1 MTDKKTISIYDSKS
15 CEYASLTNVNQPSKH
30 LNAFMKEVT
39 FGGTVL
45 DLGCGP
51 GVASAFLKREGFK
64 VVATDAS
71 LEMIKIARIEN
82 GIDALHQS
90 FDDISWINSFD
101 GIWAHFSLLHASQ
114 EMFPIHLDAL
124 YKALKPNGVFT
135 IGMKIGKGEKRDDIG
150 RFYAYYSEDQLL
162 KYLKNSGYKI
172 DEINFGEDI
181 GLDGKL
187 ASWIIIRSHA

>member
-15 CEYASLTNVNQPSKH
+15 CEYASLTKVNRPSKH
-30 LNAFMKEVT
+30 LNEFMNEINL
-39 FGGTVL
+39 GGTVL

-51 GVASAFLKREGFK
+51 GIASAFMKKKGFN
-64 VVATDAS
+64 VIATDAS
-71 LEMIKIARIEN
+71 LEMIKIAKIEN

-90 FDDISWINSFD
+90 FEEISWTNNFD
-101 GIWAHFSLLHASQ
+101 GIWAHFSLLHARKK
-114 EMFPIHLDAL
+114 MFPIHLEAL

-135 IGMKIGKGEKRDDIG
+135 IGMKIGKGEKRDNIG
-150 RFYAYYSEDQLL
+150 RFYSYYSEDQLL
-162 KYLKNSGYKI
+162 KYLKKSGFKI
-172 DEINFGEDI
+172 DNIKYGEDV